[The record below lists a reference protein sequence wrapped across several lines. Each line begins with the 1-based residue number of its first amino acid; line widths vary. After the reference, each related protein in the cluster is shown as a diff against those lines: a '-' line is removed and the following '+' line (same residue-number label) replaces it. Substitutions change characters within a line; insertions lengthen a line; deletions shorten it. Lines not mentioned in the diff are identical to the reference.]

1 MRRAAPAA
9 APVAVDKEV
18 KRKQRMGDIK
28 LDLHRVL
35 LDNLNLAAL
44 EHATEAD
51 LRAEINAISAEHLN
65 DNAIVL
71 GREDRI
77 ILNKELYDE
86 VTGLGPLE
94 TLLQDESVNDI
105 LVNGPQQIFVERSG
119 KLELTDVTF
128 KDERH
133 LLRIIDKIVSAV
145 GRRVDESKPY
155 VDARL
160 KDGSRFNAMVPPVAV
175 DGSLVSI
182 RKFKKDKLGIDDLVQ
197 FGAFSEEM
205 AAYLQAAVSTRLN
218 VIVSGGTGSGKTTT
232 LNALSSF
239 IADDERILTI
249 EDTAELQLQQTHV
262 GRMESRPPNVEGKGE
277 VSPRD
282 CLKNALRMRPD
293 RIIVGETRGE
303 EVIDMLQAM
312 NTGHDGSMTTIHA
325 NNPRDGISRL
335 ENMVAM
341 AGIEMP
347 LKAVRSQIS
356 SAVNLIVQASRLQD
370 GSRRMTSI
378 TEITGME
385 GDVISMQ
392 EIFRFQR
399 VGPDA
404 RQQDHRPLSQPQACA
419 ATSPSASA
427 SGAMI
432 CPRPSLNPSQRSK
445 PHGHQCRTHHLRS
458 DLYRRAGARRRA
470 SIWRLF
476 GRSISLNSRV
486 NRRLEMIEKGDT
498 PRGGAGQICARRCS
512 STRKSKGIPLY
523 SLWLSE
529 KAQKGR
535 DCLLPATADHGDGR
549 PFGSVLPWPDRRHR
563 DRSTRAHRR
572 LHRHGGRCCVY
583 VGVHESQQ
591 AHGDHRRTAPRCGRA
606 DGALLARR
614 SPVHQRHH
622 HREQRNPRPAC
633 LRIRCDRG

>member
-1 MRRAAPAA
+1 MFSKYKKDTAAAATAPAEKSVEAPKASTAAPKIARKANASAA
-9 APVAVDKEV
+9 TVLPMDKE
-18 KRKQRMGDIK
+18 RKKKERMGEIK
-28 LDLHRVL
+28 LELHRAL
-35 LDNLNLAAL
+35 LDNLNLSAL
-44 EHATEAD
+44 ETATEND
-51 LRAEINAISAEHLN
+51 LRQEIQAIASEFLQEQNIILN
-65 DNAIVL
+65 
-71 GREDRI
+71 REDRQV
-77 ILNKELYDE
+77 LNQELFDE
-86 VTGLGPLE
+86 VMGLGPLE
-94 TLLQDESVNDI
+94 TLLKDETVNDI

-145 GRRVDESKPY
+145 GRRVDESNPY

-160 KDGSRFNAMVPPVAV
+160 KDGSRFNAMVPPIAV

-197 FGAFSEEM
+197 FGAFTEEM
-205 AAYLQAAVSTRLN
+205 AAYLQAAVATRLN
-218 VIVSGGTGSGKTTT
+218 IIVSGGTGSGKTTT

-239 IADDERILTI
+239 IDNAERILTI

-325 NNPRDGISRL
+325 NSARDGVSRL
-335 ENMVAM
+335 ENMIAM

-392 EIFRFQR
+392 EVFRFQR
-399 VGPDA
+399 VGLTPENKIIGHFTATGVRSHYSERFRMWGYDL
-404 RQQDHRPLSQPQACA
+404 PSSIYEPIA
-419 ATSPSASA
+419 A
-427 SGAMI
+427 
-432 CPRPSLNPSQRSK
+432 
-445 PHGHQCRTHHLRS
+445 
-458 DLYRRAGARRRA
+458 
-470 SIWRLF
+470 
-476 GRSISLNSRV
+476 
-486 NRRLEMIEKGDT
+486 E
-498 PRGGAGQICARRCS
+498 
-512 STRKSKGIPLY
+512 
-523 SLWLSE
+523 
-529 KAQKGR
+529 
-535 DCLLPATADHGDGR
+535 
-549 PFGSVLPWPDRRHR
+549 
-563 DRSTRAHRR
+563 
-572 LHRHGGRCCVY
+572 
-583 VGVHESQQ
+583 
-591 AHGDHRRTAPRCGRA
+591 
-606 DGALLARR
+606 
-614 SPVHQRHH
+614 
-622 HREQRNPRPAC
+622 
-633 LRIRCDRG
+633 

>member
-1 MRRAAPAA
+1 MFSKYKKPGDVAVATPAPKAKAPAPQQQPEEAVAPKPSSMRRVAQAATV
-9 APVAVDKEV
+9 APQDRDV
-18 KRKQRMGDIK
+18 KRKQRMSDIE
-28 LDLHRVL
+28 LELHRAL
-35 LDNLNLAAL
+35 LENLNLAAL
-44 EHATEAD
+44 EHASEQD
-51 LRAEINAISAEHLN
+51 LRSEINEISTEILAEKS
-65 DNAIVL
+65 IVL
-71 GREDRI
+71 NREDRVQ
-77 ILNKELYDE
+77 LNSELYDE

-94 TLLQDESVNDI
+94 TLLKDDSVNDI
-105 LVNGPQQIFVERSG
+105 LVNGPQQIFVERAG
-119 KLELTDVTF
+119 KLQLTDVTF
-128 KDERH
+128 KDEKH

-145 GRRVDESKPY
+145 GRRVDESNPY

-160 KDGSRFNAMVPPVAV
+160 KDGSRFNAMVPPIAV

-182 RKFKKDKLGIDDLVQ
+182 RKFKKDKLGIDDLVS

-205 AAYLQAAVSTRLN
+205 AAYLQAAVATRLN
-218 VIVSGGTGSGKTTT
+218 IIVSGGTGSGKTTT

-239 IADDERILTI
+239 IANDERILTI

-325 NNPRDGISRL
+325 NSARDGVSRL
-335 ENMVAM
+335 ENMIAM

-399 VGPDA
+399 VGLTPENKIIGHFTGTGVRSHFSERFKMWGYD
-404 RQQDHRPLSQPQACA
+404 L
-419 ATSPSASA
+419 PS
-427 SGAMI
+427 
-432 CPRPSLNPSQRSK
+432 
-445 PHGHQCRTHHLRS
+445 
-458 DLYRRAGARRRA
+458 
-470 SIWRLF
+470 SIY
-476 GRSISLNSRV
+476 
-486 NRRLEMIEKGDT
+486 E
-498 PRGGAGQICARRCS
+498 
-512 STRKSKGIPLY
+512 
-523 SLWLSE
+523 
-529 KAQKGR
+529 
-535 DCLLPATADHGDGR
+535 
-549 PFGSVLPWPDRRHR
+549 
-563 DRSTRAHRR
+563 
-572 LHRHGGRCCVY
+572 
-583 VGVHESQQ
+583 
-591 AHGDHRRTAPRCGRA
+591 
-606 DGALLARR
+606 
-614 SPVHQRHH
+614 PVVVK
-622 HREQRNPRPAC
+622 
-633 LRIRCDRG
+633 

>member
-1 MRRAAPAA
+1 MFSKYKKPGDVAVATPAPKAKAPAPQQQPEEAVAPKPASMRRVAQAATV
-9 APVAVDKEV
+9 APQDRDV
-18 KRKQRMGDIK
+18 KRKQRMSDIK
-28 LDLHRVL
+28 LELHRAL
-35 LDNLNLAAL
+35 LENLNLAAL
-44 EHATEAD
+44 EHASEQD
-51 LRAEINAISAEHLN
+51 LRSEINEISTEILAEKS
-65 DNAIVL
+65 IVL
-71 GREDRI
+71 NREDRVQ
-77 ILNKELYDE
+77 LNSELYDE

-94 TLLQDESVNDI
+94 TLLKDDSVNDI
-105 LVNGPQQIFVERSG
+105 LVNGPQQIFVERAG
-119 KLELTDVTF
+119 KLQLTDVTF
-128 KDERH
+128 KDEKH

-145 GRRVDESKPY
+145 GRRVDESNPY

-160 KDGSRFNAMVPPVAV
+160 KDGSRFNAMVPPIAV

-182 RKFKKDKLGIDDLVQ
+182 RKFKKDKLGIDDLVS

-205 AAYLQAAVSTRLN
+205 AAYLQAAVATRLN
-218 VIVSGGTGSGKTTT
+218 IIVSGGTGSGKTTT

-239 IADDERILTI
+239 IANDERILTI

-325 NNPRDGISRL
+325 NSARDGVSRL
-335 ENMVAM
+335 ENMIAM

-399 VGPDA
+399 VGLTPENKIIG
-404 RQQDHRPLSQPQACA
+404 HFT
-419 ATSPSASA
+419 ATGVRSHFSERFKMWGYDLPS
-427 SGAMI
+427 
-432 CPRPSLNPSQRSK
+432 
-445 PHGHQCRTHHLRS
+445 
-458 DLYRRAGARRRA
+458 
-470 SIWRLF
+470 SIY
-476 GRSISLNSRV
+476 
-486 NRRLEMIEKGDT
+486 E
-498 PRGGAGQICARRCS
+498 
-512 STRKSKGIPLY
+512 
-523 SLWLSE
+523 
-529 KAQKGR
+529 
-535 DCLLPATADHGDGR
+535 
-549 PFGSVLPWPDRRHR
+549 
-563 DRSTRAHRR
+563 
-572 LHRHGGRCCVY
+572 
-583 VGVHESQQ
+583 
-591 AHGDHRRTAPRCGRA
+591 
-606 DGALLARR
+606 
-614 SPVHQRHH
+614 PVVVK
-622 HREQRNPRPAC
+622 
-633 LRIRCDRG
+633 